1 MNTGENTSIPT
12 AAPLRDL
19 NPELDARDF
28 ETLHHRAE
36 AYAMRQHAQVGDF
49 VEMLDGKLR
58 RFTYDW
64 GDDIQVTS
72 GEGSFYI
79 TVLGADYSGAFDPSI
94 AKNKLVDTARTR
106 TGRFWIFH
114 HDIHRAHHG
123 IEVFLPCKVWT
134 VHT

>member
-1 MNTGENTSIPT
+1 MTTGDNTSIPT

-94 AKNKLVDTARTR
+94 AKNKLVDT
-106 TGRFWIFH
+106 
-114 HDIHRAHHG
+114 
-123 IEVFLPCKVWT
+123 
-134 VHT
+134 